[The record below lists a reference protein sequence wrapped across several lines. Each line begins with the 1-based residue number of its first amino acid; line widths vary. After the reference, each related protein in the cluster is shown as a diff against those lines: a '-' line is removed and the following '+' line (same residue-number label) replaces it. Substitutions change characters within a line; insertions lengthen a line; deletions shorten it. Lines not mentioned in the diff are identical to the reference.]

1 MIPVEQVT
9 EALCAHGE
17 GPVWDTRDGSLR
29 WVDMIGGAVLRLDPV
44 RDAAPSIVR
53 IGPWAAALRPR
64 AGGGWVIAVKDG
76 FLLADADLRL
86 EREIRAFDDS
96 RLCMNDGAC
105 ATDGSFLCGTAG
117 PGGVGYL
124 FRLDPSGAV
133 SILADGISISNGLA
147 ADPLSEAM
155 FYVDTATRRIDR
167 LRLEDGILAERE
179 PFADLSKSEGLPDG
193 IAADADGGVWV
204 AMWGAGAVIRI
215 GPDGRQDAR
224 IELPTPHVS
233 ACAFGGA
240 QLDDLYITTSQQNL
254 PRRDA
259 SAGALF
265 TAQPGVRGV
274 PTLPFE
280 G

>member
-17 GPVWDTRDGSLR
+17 GPVWDPRDGSLR
-29 WVDMIGGAVLRLDPV
+29 WVDMIDGAILRLDPV
-44 RDAAPSIVR
+44 RDAEPGIVR

-64 AGGGWVIAVKDG
+64 ADGGWVIAVKDG
-76 FLLADADLRL
+76 FLLTDADLRL

-96 RLCMNDGAC
+96 RLRMNDGAC
-105 ATDGSFLCGTAG
+105 ATDGSFICGTAG
-117 PGGVGYL
+117 PGGGGYL

-133 SILADGISISNGLA
+133 SILADGVSISNGLV
-147 ADPLSEAM
+147 ADPLSDAM
-155 FYVDTATRRIDR
+155 FYVDTVTRRIDR
-167 LRLEDGILAERE
+167 LRLVEGVLVERE
-179 PFADLSKSEGLPDG
+179 PFADLSESEGLPDG
-193 IAADADGGVWV
+193 IAADVDGGVWV

-233 ACAFGGA
+233 ACTFGGA
-240 QLDDLYITTSQQNL
+240 QLDELYITTSQQDL
-254 PRRDA
+254 PRPDA

-265 TAQPGVRGV
+265 RARPGVRGV
-274 PTLPFE
+274 ATLVFE